1 MKMVK
6 ILMTITL
13 IRIIMNNGKVN
24 DKDIK
29 MMIMIMKTIMIMI
42 MIIITTQYKY
52 L

>member
-13 IRIIMNNGKVN
+13 IRIIMNTGKVN
-24 DKDIK
+24 DKDIT
-29 MMIMIMKTIMIMI
+29 MMIMIMKIIMIMI